1 VALVA
6 AVLKAYRGV
15 HEVITTI
22 MLNSIV
28 IALSD
33 YLTSNPFKEPDQPLT
48 RTPKIQDSAQMPDL
62 LGLPLGFF
70 SSYRTFHHTLVDH
83 EKYHYWF

>member
-1 VALVA
+1 MALVA
-6 AVLKAYRGV
+6 AILKAYRGV

-48 RTPKIQDSAQMPDL
+48 RTPRIQDSAQMPEL

-70 SSYRTFHHTLVDH
+70 LEIGRASCRERVYLCV
-83 EKYHYWF
+83 